1 MNSIIYK
8 TDEGHR
14 KGCHPVVRV
23 REKWDGR
30 RKKVIQLEDTLFL
43 IDEPGA
49 WFDDKW
55 NCHVDGTDYPM
66 NSRENAIIWGLY
78 VHGILDFEEE
88 QERKDL
94 RKLIKK

>member
-30 RKKVIQLEDTLFL
+30 MKKVIQFEDTLFL

-49 WFDDKW
+49 WYEDSW
-55 NCHVDGTDYPM
+55 NCQVDGTDYPCDTK
-66 NSRENAIIWGLY
+66 EQCICLGLWVLGY
-78 VHGILDFEEE
+78 LEYDGGEKPCR
-88 QERKDL
+88 QE
-94 RKLIKK
+94 